1 MESTEALRLSEV
13 LDPDIG
19 APAASRTTG
28 GASPAMMRRLAGA
41 SMVGTTLEW
50 YDFTVYNTM
59 AALIFNKL
67 FFPSFSP
74 LAGVILAF
82 STYAVG
88 YVSRPLGGV
97 FFGHLGDKLGR
108 RVVLVVTL
116 IVMGLTTFLMGVLP
130 TFDAVG
136 IASPL
141 LLVSLRFIQGVAL
154 GGEWA
159 GSVLLSVEHGR
170 QDRRGLNASWTQVG
184 PSMGT
189 LLATALITLVTMTL
203 SDQDFVAWGWRI
215 PFLVSAILVGFG
227 LWVRIGV
234 DETPM
239 FKQIESAHKQAKA
252 PVGEVLTK
260 HLRSLII
267 AGGARVGSDVLFALV
282 VVFTMTYVTQVLNLP
297 RPVAL
302 TAVLIGAAFNV
313 VCVPLFGRLSDS
325 IGRRPVYAIGAV
337 AGAVWA
343 YVFFGLLDTANPY
356 LIVLAV
362 VAGLIFHAAMYGP
375 QGAFVTEQFST
386 RVRYSGSSLAYTF
399 AGVVGGGFAPL
410 IIVTLYHAYSSTLA
424 VSLYV
429 MGALCVTGIA
439 LWAAKET
446 AGRPLQD

>member
-1 MESTEALRLSEV
+1 MEATEAMTISDV
-13 LDPDIG
+13 SGSMTSDPAG
-19 APAASRTTG
+19 G
-28 GASPAMMRRLAGA
+28 GASPAMMKRLAGA

-88 YVSRPLGGV
+88 YVSRPLGGI

-116 IVMGLTTFLMGVLP
+116 LVMGVTTFLMGLLP
-130 TFDAVG
+130 TFDAIGV
-136 IASPL
+136 ASPL
-141 LLVSLRFIQGVAL
+141 LLVLLRFVQGVAL

-184 PSMGT
+184 PSLGT
-189 LLATALITLVTMTL
+189 LLATGLITVVTL
-203 SDQDFVAWGWRI
+203 GLADQDFVSWGWRI

-239 FKQIESAHKQAKA
+239 FKQIEASHKQAKA

-260 HLRSLII
+260 HLRSLLI
-267 AGGARVGSDVLFALV
+267 AGGVRVGSDVLYALV
-282 VVFTMTYVTQVLNLP
+282 
-297 RPVAL
+297 
-302 TAVLIGAAFNV
+302 
-313 VCVPLFGRLSDS
+313 
-325 IGRRPVYAIGAV
+325 
-337 AGAVWA
+337 
-343 YVFFGLLDTANPY
+343 
-356 LIVLAV
+356 
-362 VAGLIFHAAMYGP
+362 
-375 QGAFVTEQFST
+375 
-386 RVRYSGSSLAYTF
+386 GSSS
-399 AGVVGGGFAPL
+399 P
-410 IIVTLYHAYSSTLA
+410 
-424 VSLYV
+424 
-429 MGALCVTGIA
+429 
-439 LWAAKET
+439 
-446 AGRPLQD
+446 